1 MSNDKIHQKVAD
13 VLGMELTDDDAE
25 EDFDPDNPMENGFGP
40 IPEANAVVAVPD
52 NVNEIDNPELPALHD
67 EMIRIEH
74 GQRQTEILLNRGIAT
89 VEQALGEIALMPPV
103 YKARAMEAA
112 AELFKAVGDLGKFKI
127 EVQIKL
133 AEMRMK
139 QAAFTRNKSTQ
150 PAASALGT
158 GNTFVFNREDV
169 MKVINERMTPAE
181 PIEDDNESA
190 VS

>member
-13 VLGMELTDDDAE
+13 VLGMELSDENDD

-52 NVNEIDNPELPALHD
+52 TVNEIDNPELPALHD
-67 EMIRIEH
+67 EMVRIEH

-112 AELFKAVGDLGKFKI
+112 AELFKAVGDLSKFKI

-133 AEMRMK
+133 ADMRMK
-139 QAAFTRNKSTQ
+139 QQAFTRNKPGAAPST
-150 PAASALGT
+150 LGS

-169 MKVINERMTPAE
+169 MRVINQKMTPAE
-181 PIEDDNESA
+181 PGDDDEDES
-190 VS
+190 